1 MVANEFD
8 DGKPC
13 AELYQEVFDANQR
26 LCDRLGVNE
35 DKDIELII
43 NSMQDI
49 AKLLAFKMFDY
60 GVQIQQEKG

>member
-1 MVANEFD
+1 
-8 DGKPC
+8 
-13 AELYQEVFDANQR
+13 LYQEVFDANQR